1 VARCRLEEPLLG
13 ERSPG
18 RRPRGR
24 AGNRAVCL
32 TLSFLIGLAVLWGG
46 SVEALASCNLCT
58 GTGSID
64 LNDGNTDFENGSTLQ
79 AGFAISIPGAHPA
92 TTVSLD
98 GTATF
103 HYWCSGVPGM
113 LTIHLAGTYTIP
125 ANDGNWYPSGNQ
137 SAPASYQGSAV
148 LASCGPNGVSIGYP
162 GSTETFAFTLSADQ
176 SVTVNVRWHYRG
188 TRKSNGRLTA
198 GDWSTTLPVQ
208 LACSPC
214 APRVDVAKVANVT
227 TARVGDVIIYTYTV
241 TNTGNVRLT
250 GVGVSDNRLGAI
262 GLGTTTLSPSQS
274 TTGTAQYIVAESD
287 PPGPLENVATATGT
301 PPSGAAVTDTSAPVS
316 VTLLQ
321 VLSLQILSG
330 ASVGFPAI
338 VGPGQYLA
346 QGGTTLRVTSDRA
359 GWTLG
364 HALSFSLPQWA
375 DMATV
380 ERVFQVTYG
389 TYTPSSGTTNVQVSY
404 SLSVAAADFAGL
416 PQGEYLITVTYTVT
430 SGS

>member
-1 VARCRLEEPLLG
+1 
-13 ERSPG
+13 
-18 RRPRGR
+18 
-24 AGNRAVCL
+24 
-32 TLSFLIGLAVLWGG
+32 
-46 SVEALASCNLCT
+46 
-58 GTGSID
+58 
-64 LNDGNTDFENGSTLQ
+64 
-79 AGFAISIPGAHPA
+79 
-92 TTVSLD
+92 
-98 GTATF
+98 
-103 HYWCSGVPGM
+103 
-113 LTIHLAGTYTIP
+113 
-125 ANDGNWYPSGNQ
+125 
-137 SAPASYQGSAV
+137 
-148 LASCGPNGVSIGYP
+148 
-162 GSTETFAFTLSADQ
+162 
-176 SVTVNVRWHYRG
+176 
-188 TRKSNGRLTA
+188 
-198 GDWSTTLPVQ
+198 
-208 LACSPC
+208 
-214 APRVDVAKVANVT
+214 VANVT
-227 TARVGDVIIYTYTV
+227 TARVGDVITYTYTV

-287 PPGPLENVATATGT
+287 LPGPLENVATATGT
-301 PPSGAAVTDTSAPVS
+301 PPSGSAVTDTSAPVS